1 MFIHPLPDA
10 NCQDQGTFGLMARNF
25 WCAFS
30 ANARFAS
37 ETLRDRLLEQV
48 STKHGKM
55 WHHDKI
61 FKHVWHEQ
69 YTGVIDD
76 YCSTIETFTEL
87 YNLSPAGKAFGMACH
102 KARRTSKGLPVF
114 NQNCLRE
121 FGGHQG
127 ITWGIAELSELF
139 SPLKEVAETERL
151 NHHVFPDALHFTD
164 VRLKLILM
172 DTPNGLSPTLMILL
186 QDPRIAGF
194 VVSPPLRTV

>member
-37 ETLRDRLLEQV
+37 ETLRDRLLEHV

-69 YTGVIDD
+69 YTDVIND
-76 YCSTIETFTEL
+76 YCSAIETFAEL
-87 YNLSPAGKAFGMACH
+87 YNLSPAGKAYNGACF
-102 KARRTSKGLPVF
+102 KARRTSKLLPAF
-114 NQNCLRE
+114 NLNFLRE
-121 FGGHQG
+121 FEGKQG
-127 ITWGIAELSELF
+127 ITWGIAQLSELF

-151 NHHVFPDALHFTD
+151 DHHVFPDALHFTD
-164 VRLKLILM
+164 IRLKLILM
-172 DTPNGLSPTLMILL
+172 DTLIGLSLTSMILL
-186 QDPRIAGF
+186 LDPRIAGF